1 MSHKLITTSTE
12 TYSTLA
18 QLEDAIKNGNGP
30 MTFDQRTELLANNTL
45 TVNPDETTEIV
56 ITIEKGTDDVAAA
69 EQPLTAPDVENVAE
83 DTADGTQNTAP
94 ADQTTNTQSADVTHA
109 QADVAT
115 PTPADTQSA

>member
-1 MSHKLITTSTE
+1 MSQKLITTSTE
-12 TYSTLA
+12 TYATLA
-18 QLEDAIKNGNGP
+18 DMEDAIKNGNGP

-69 EQPLTAPDVENVAE
+69 EQPLVDPNAAVDAE
-83 DTADGTQNTAP
+83 DAAEGTENTAP
-94 ADQTTNTQSADVTHA
+94 ADHTTNTQTADATQA